1 MAGIQQHL
9 HLVAVERGIK
19 VSRCDENIIFH
30 LIGDHECVS
39 EFGKVDCTGYIAA
52 DGLKYIFAVPTLIGS
67 AVLLHPEK
75 GFRERPLFL
84 LFCYF

>member
-19 VSRCDENIIFH
+19 VSCCDEYIIFH

-39 EFGKVDCTGYIAA
+39 EFGEVNCAGYVAA
-52 DGLKYIFAVPTLIGS
+52 DGLKYVFAVPTLIGG
-67 AVLLHPEK
+67 AVLLHPEE
-75 GFRERPLFL
+75 GFGERPLFF
-84 LFCYF
+84 LFCYL